1 MKVGVI
7 GGGSWGTAL
16 AGYLAAQKHPVTLW
30 ALEEEVV
37 EEINARHTNGT
48 YLPGIELPANLRATG
63 AVGEA
68 LAQAD
73 VIFSV
78 VPTQFIRSVAKQ
90 MKNLIAPGTIIVS
103 ASKGIENETLETPT
117 QIYRTVLGAG
127 AVRLAALGGPSFAR
141 EVAQRH
147 PTAVVLAGED
157 QETTHF
163 VQKAFSS
170 DVLRIYSSLD
180 IAGVELCGAVKNV
193 IALASGACSGLGFG
207 DNSRAAL
214 ITRGIVEIARLVDA
228 LGGRRETV
236 SGMAGL
242 GDMVLTCTSSTSRN
256 YTVGFRL
263 GKGEPLEKIVASMKM
278 IAEGV
283 KTTRSVATL
292 AEKLSVD
299 LPISMA
305 MYDILY
311 RDLRPLDAVR
321 KLMTRELKRE
331 YETGTEAL

>member
-16 AGYLAAQKHPVTLW
+16 AGCFASEKHAVTLW
-30 ALEEEVV
+30 VLEEEIVR
-37 EEINARHTNGT
+37 EINEVHTNGT
-48 YLPGIELPANLRATG
+48 YLPGIELPDRLRATG
-63 AVGEA
+63 DLGEA
-68 LAQAD
+68 VAGAEIL
-73 VIFSV
+73 FSV
-78 VPTQFIRSVAKQ
+78 IPTQFIRP
-90 MKNLIAPGTIIVS
+90 IAEKLKPLLPAGMTIVS
-103 ASKGIENETLETPT
+103 ASKGIENESLETPT
-117 QIYRTVLGAG
+117 QIYRAVLGEG
-127 AVRLAALGGPSFAR
+127 AAHLAALGGPSFAR

-147 PTAVVLAGED
+147 PTALVLAGED
-157 QETTHF
+157 TDAVHDIQR
-163 VQKAFSS
+163 AFST
-170 DVLRIYSSLD
+170 DVFRIYSSRD
-180 IAGVELCGAVKNV
+180 VAGVELCGAVKNV

-214 ITRGIVEIARLVDA
+214 ITRGIVEIARLVGA

-263 GKGEPLEKIVASMKM
+263 GKGEPLDKIVASMKM

-292 AEKLSVD
+292 AEKLQVD
-299 LPISMA
+299 LPISRA

-321 KLMTRELKRE
+321 KLMTRELKQE
-331 YETGTEAL
+331 YETGTDAL